1 MAIQEMIIVVLI
13 IALIITILG
22 FLFMLK
28 RYNYLKEENN
38 KLEYFVLKFRN
49 TTNNKKQRL
58 DEYQSIIDKMKSKFK
73 DKN

>member
-38 KLEYFVLKFRN
+38 KLKYFVLKFRN
-49 TTNNKKQRL
+49 TTNNKKQRI